1 MNMESKPRFKV
12 RACEFAWSFSDIKT
26 GKHLGAIFY
35 DGRIGGICWET
46 LCKNPQLK

>member
-1 MNMESKPRFKV
+1 MKKEKPKFKV
-12 RACEFAWSFSDIKT
+12 RAGETAWSFADIKT

-46 LCKNPQLK
+46 LHKNPTLK